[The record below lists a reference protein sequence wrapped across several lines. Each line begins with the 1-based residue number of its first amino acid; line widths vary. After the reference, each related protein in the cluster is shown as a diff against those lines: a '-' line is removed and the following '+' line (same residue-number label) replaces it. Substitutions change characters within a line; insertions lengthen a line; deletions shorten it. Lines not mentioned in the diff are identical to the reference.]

1 MKKVS
6 IKRIVT
12 SLTILFVFAS
22 TSVANANTSVSFQCN
37 GGTYRVEMPA
47 ASLYWVNGCVGNL
60 TIDSSVKSIGDRAF
74 EFSRL
79 TSISIPNSVTR
90 IGDSAFQYSDLI
102 SVVIPNSVT
111 SMGKKVFASSEI
123 RSIIL
128 SNSLTTIS
136 EAAFEYAENLISV
149 DIPVG
154 VKTIESEAFFSS
166 GLSTV
171 TIPNTVT
178 TIGDR
183 AFDLTNLAEV
193 DIPDTASLGY
203 KILGDMRFVSI
214 VYCGSKE
221 GLPSQP
227 SCPPARKVIVDAAA
241 KVVADK
247 AAADKAIADA
257 KAAADRAAAAAE
269 AKAKAAAAAEAEAA
283 ADRAAIQAVQDAKKL
298 TITCVKGKVKKKIT
312 GETPKCPSGYKNP
325 LDSYLTFKAYSNCK
339 LYKKNSYIAGVKL
352 SDGGKTLTFSNVGR
366 YDYSADSGNF
376 LDVECALSVIKTP
389 SFVTAQINSTRAL
402 DGLQKATWGKISSF
416 WTYHAENGLNISFN
430 SK

>member
-6 IKRIVT
+6 IKRKIIMFTV
-12 SLTILFVFAS
+12 LLIAAS
-22 TSVANANTSVSFQCN
+22 TPVADANTSVTFQCS

-47 ASLYWVNGCVGNL
+47 ASLYWVNGCVGKL
-60 TIDSSVKSIGDRAF
+60 VIDSSVKSIGDRAF
-74 EFSRL
+74 HFSKL
-79 TSISIPNSVTR
+79 TSVTIPNSVTS
-90 IGDSAFQYSDLI
+90 IGNEAFQFSDLI
-102 SVVIPNSVT
+102 SVIIPNSVT
-111 SMGKKVFASSEI
+111 SMGKRVFDSSDI
-123 RSIIL
+123 RSVIL

-136 EAAFEYAENLISV
+136 EASFRDTKNLILV

-154 VKTIESEAFFSS
+154 VKTIERDAFFTS

-178 TIGDR
+178 TIGDY
-183 AFDLTNLAEV
+183 AFSLTNLTKV
-193 DIPDTASLGY
+193 DIPDTTSLGY
-203 KILGDMRFVSI
+203 KVFGDDRFISI
-214 VYCGSKE
+214 IYCGSKE

-227 SCPPARKVIVDAAA
+227 SCPPARKAIVDAAA

-257 KAAADRAAAAAE
+257 KAAADKAAAE
-269 AKAKAAAAAEAEAA
+269 AKAA
-283 ADRAAIQAVQDAKKL
+283 ADRAAADAKAAADKAAIQAAQDAKKL
-298 TITCVKGKVKKKIT
+298 TITCVKGKTKKKVT

-339 LYKKNSYIAGVKL
+339 LYKKNSYLAGVKL

-366 YDYSADSGNF
+366 FDYSADSGNYA
-376 LDVECALSVIKTP
+376 DVECTLSVIKTP
-389 SFVTAQINSTRAL
+389 SFVTSQINSTRAL

-416 WTYHAENGLNISFN
+416 WTYHPDNGLSISFN

>member
-1 MKKVS
+1 
-6 IKRIVT
+6 
-12 SLTILFVFAS
+12 
-22 TSVANANTSVSFQCN
+22 VADANTSITFQCS

-47 ASLYWVNGCVGNL
+47 ASLYWVNGCVGKL
-60 TIDSSVKSIGDRAF
+60 TIDSSVKSIGDGAF
-74 EFSRL
+74 QFSNL

-90 IGDSAFQYSDLI
+90 IGDGAFQYSDLI

-111 SMGKKVFASSEI
+111 SMGKQVFASSEI

-136 EAAFEYAENLISV
+136 EAAFEFAENLISV

-154 VKTIESEAFFSS
+154 VKTIESNAFFSS
-166 GLSTV
+166 GLSSI

-183 AFDLTNLAEV
+183 AFDLTNLTEV
-193 DIPDTASLGY
+193 DIPDTTSLGY

-227 SCPPARKVIVDAAA
+227 SCPPARKAIVDAAA

-257 KAAADRAAAAAE
+257 KAAADRAAAD
-269 AKAKAAAAAEAEAA
+269 AKAAAAVLQAA
-283 ADRAAIQAVQDAKKL
+283 ADRAAIQAAQDAKKL
-298 TITCVKGKVKKKIT
+298 TITCIKGKVKKKIT

-389 SFVTAQINSTRAL
+389 SFVTTQINSTRAL

-416 WTYHAENGLNISFN
+416 WTYHPENGLNISFN

>member
-6 IKRIVT
+6 IKRKIKT
-12 SLTILFVFAS
+12 LTILLVVAS
-22 TSVANANTSVSFQCN
+22 TPVAEANTSVSFQCN

-47 ASLYWVNGCVGNL
+47 ASLYWVNGCVGKL
-60 TIDSSVKSIGDRAF
+60 VIDSSVKSIGDRAF
-74 EFSRL
+74 EFSNL
-79 TSISIPNSVTR
+79 TSISIPDSVTR
-90 IGDSAFQYSDLI
+90 IGDSAFKYSDLI

-111 SMGKKVFASSEI
+111 SMGKQVFASSEI

-154 VKTIESEAFFSS
+154 VKTIEREAFFSS

-183 AFDLTNLAEV
+183 AFDLTNLTEV
-193 DIPDTASLGY
+193 DIPDTTSLGY

-227 SCPPARKVIVDAAA
+227 SCPPDRKAIVDAAA

-257 KAAADRAAAAAE
+257 KAAADRAATE
-269 AKAKAAAAAEAEAA
+269 AKAIADAKAAAEPQNNQFEFF
-283 ADRAAIQAVQDAKKL
+283 
-298 TITCVKGKVKKKIT
+298 
-312 GETPKCPSGYKNP
+312 PN
-325 LDSYLTFKAYSNCK
+325 
-339 LYKKNSYIAGVKL
+339 
-352 SDGGKTLTFSNVGR
+352 
-366 YDYSADSGNF
+366 
-376 LDVECALSVIKTP
+376 
-389 SFVTAQINSTRAL
+389 
-402 DGLQKATWGKISSF
+402 
-416 WTYHAENGLNISFN
+416 
-430 SK
+430 